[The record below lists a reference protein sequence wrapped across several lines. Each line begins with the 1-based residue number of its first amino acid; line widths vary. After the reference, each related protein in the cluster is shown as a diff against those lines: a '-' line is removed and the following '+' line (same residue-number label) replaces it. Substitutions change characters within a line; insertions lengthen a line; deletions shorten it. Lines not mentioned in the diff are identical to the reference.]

1 MRRAVHK
8 LLILTWALMFALTAG
23 AEPTITSPPPA
34 DGVSPSAPLV
44 FTFSEAM
51 NPALTQI
58 DFFDFTTFE
67 TWNTTPVWSSGNT
80 VLTCTPT
87 PAFIAGHQIVWSA
100 SGESA
105 LGDPLGGTPGGV
117 FTPGS
122 GTGSGANAITVF
134 SVGKVHHY
142 NQTSSG
148 APTLDP
154 ATPYGFSGM
163 TALASN
169 RTASSVNL
177 TLPTGSVSNLFH
189 LPPPQ
194 AEIFLLPVSHTSLS
208 TYDATFPAG
217 NYTFFVQATAS
228 NQTVVV
234 NLPSTAS
241 LPQPGVPHLTNYP
254 AAQAVNP
261 NQPFVLGWDAFPG
274 GAATN
279 YIFVEI
285 GTNSAYRSPDPGMPG
300 ALPGTARTFTIPAGI
315 LQPNTSYFSRVG
327 FYNFAGA
334 TNASYAAAAYRAT
347 FTEFSLVTIGTSPL
361 VLTNANWSAGGFS
374 FDVLCTNGQTV
385 TIEYTNIL
393 TAGPWPKL
401 LTTNSP
407 GPKIHIVS
415 TQAIAQP
422 KLFYRARN
430 GP

>member
-1 MRRAVHK
+1 MLRFFHGIA
-8 LLILTWALMFALTAG
+8 ILTGVVLHLSPAQ

-34 DGVSPSAPLV
+34 NGVSPSAPLV

-51 NPALTQI
+51 NPAFTQI
-58 DFFDFTTFE
+58 DFFDFDAFQ

-105 LGDPLGGTPGGV
+105 LGEPLGGSPGGI

-122 GTGSGANAITVF
+122 GGSGTNAITTF

-142 NQTSSG
+142 NQTNG
-148 APTLDP
+148 ASPILD
-154 ATPYGFSGM
+154 AFTPYGFAGA

-169 RTASSVNL
+169 RTATSVAL
-177 TLPTGSVSNLFH
+177 TLPTGSVSNLVH

-194 AEIFLLPVSHTSLS
+194 AEIFLLSVIHTSLS

-217 NYTFFVQATAS
+217 NYSFFVQAAAS

-241 LPQPGVPHLTNYP
+241 LPQPAAPHLTNFP

-285 GTNSAYRSPDPGMPG
+285 GTNGIYRSPNPGLPG
-300 ALPGTARTFTIPAGI
+300 ALAGTARTFTIPAGT
-315 LQPNTSYFSRVG
+315 LQPNSSYFSRVG

-334 TNASYAAAAYRAT
+334 TNASYATAAFRAT
-347 FTEFSLVTIGTSPL
+347 FTEFNLVTTGNDQL
-361 VLTNANWSAGGFS
+361 VLTNAAWSPGAFS
-374 FDVLCTNGQTV
+374 FDVICTNGQTV

-401 LTTNSP
+401 LTTNNP
-407 GPKIHIVS
+407 GTMFHVVS
-415 TQAIAQP
+415 TQAVTQP
-422 KLFYRARN
+422 RLFYRARN
-430 GP
+430 GS